1 MPRPAV
7 GRRGDGAAGVVA
19 WERERNA
26 AQTSVDWRFG
36 VGEARVKARERH
48 RLVDTLGLPISIA
61 VTSAGTHDK
70 VGAWHLLAG
79 LKPLVPRLERL
90 RGGRQEKAEPIP
102 E

>member
-1 MPRPAV
+1 MDVQSVEAAEGSARIS
-7 GRRGDGAAGVVA
+7 GDDGH
-19 WERERNA
+19 
-26 AQTSVDWRFG
+26 T
-36 VGEARVKARERH
+36 RVKAKERH

-79 LKPLVPRLERL
+79 LKPLVPRLEKL